1 VPESAPLPSR
11 NPFSNVPRWL
21 KAERPPQRDGALSR
35 DRADRLARWQPKN
48 CGFWRAYI
56 GTRCAPWLVR
66 PPPRNG
72 APPITKEPPSES
84 TAVMKNLSAQSLAKL
99 LSSGLRLLPVLAC
112 ATASAACSAEAADTN
127 DDVQQDDVVAD
138 ALSAPPDGN
147 IAVLSVSKD
156 NGNQRNRYARIEA
169 QLALSNLA
177 YEKKVA
183 ATFTCL
189 EGSAKG
195 KVLKSASA
203 SYKRSL
209 SNDKEEWTAALDGV
223 GGDSSW
229 VIPACN
235 RFGVQA
241 TVTMAQKQSVSK
253 TFSFDSAAEQPR
265 ISIISSKFDPGSQ
278 SYYASRYP
286 NVVFSMSVYNVSF
299 VKTVDVDLICLKN
312 GVEID
317 RTTLNGGKFWQSLG
331 NNREEWAVSLV
342 AVGGNPVDLI
352 NKCDALVAKPVLTA
366 NGQVS
371 RGASETIS
379 LKRP

>member
-1 VPESAPLPSR
+1 LSVARNWAPSTTT
-11 NPFSNVPRWL
+11 N
-21 KAERPPQRDGALSR
+21 
-35 DRADRLARWQPKN
+35 QPK
-48 CGFWRAYI
+48 
-56 GTRCAPWLVR
+56 
-66 PPPRNG
+66 
-72 APPITKEPPSES
+72 ES
-84 TAVMKNLSAQSLAKL
+84 PAAMKTLSAQCLAKL

-112 ATASAACSAEAADTN
+112 ATASAACSAETADTN

-138 ALSAPPDGN
+138 ALSSPPDGN

-177 YEKKVA
+177 YEKSVA

-209 SNDKEEWTAALDGV
+209 ANGKEEWTAALDGV
-223 GGDSSW
+223 GGDATW
-229 VIPACN
+229 VIPGCN
-235 RFGVQA
+235 KFDVQA

-253 TFSFDSAAEQPR
+253 TFSFDSGAEQPR

-278 SYYASRYP
+278 SYYASRYA
-286 NVVFSMSVYNVSF
+286 NVVFSMSVYNVSYN
-299 VKTVDVDLICLKN
+299 KTVDVDLICLKN
-312 GVEID
+312 GVEIE
-317 RTTLNGGKFWQSLG
+317 RSTLNGGRFVQSLG
-331 NNREEWAVSLV
+331 NNREEWLVSLV

-352 NKCDALVAKPVLTA
+352 NKCEALVAKPVLTA

-371 RGASETIS
+371 RGASETTS